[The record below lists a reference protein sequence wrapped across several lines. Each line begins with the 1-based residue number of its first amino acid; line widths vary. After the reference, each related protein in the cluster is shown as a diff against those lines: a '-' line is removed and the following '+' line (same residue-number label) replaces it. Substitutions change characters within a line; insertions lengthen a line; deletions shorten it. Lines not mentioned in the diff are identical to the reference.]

1 MGYSHIQSLMRAGCW
16 NLQRNEEL
24 WIGGD
29 SKGKETQRS
38 VSSRERN
45 VSRRENRSRWR
56 CRRVPATG
64 PRGQRAE
71 GVTLAT
77 GLLWSAGVRP
87 RSRGAGGRVGS
98 RRGVQPVR
106 RAEKGGGTYERWSQR
121 RFERSR
127 W

>member
-71 GVTLAT
+71 G
-77 GLLWSAGVRP
+77 AGGDRASVECRGP
-87 RSRGAGGRVGS
+87 AREQGGRRKRGKQARGA
-98 RRGVQPVR
+98 
-106 RAEKGGGTYERWSQR
+106 AC
-121 RFERSR
+121 
-127 W
+127 